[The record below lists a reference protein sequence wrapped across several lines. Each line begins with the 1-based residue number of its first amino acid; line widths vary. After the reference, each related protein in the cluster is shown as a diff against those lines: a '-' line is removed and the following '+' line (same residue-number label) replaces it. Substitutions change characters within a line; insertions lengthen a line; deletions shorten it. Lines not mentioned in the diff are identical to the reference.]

1 MDPLKPSEHVA
12 VEPPRESEKTTLSL
26 HIRTCE
32 EIVPHILFTPL
43 HYEPGYAYPLV
54 VWLHGPGA
62 SERQLI
68 RIMPKI
74 SLRNYLAVAVRGLEI
89 PKPQGTQ
96 DEPGSEGGRG
106 KTRYGWPQSPAA
118 VAEAT
123 HRVFRAIELACA
135 KRHVHPGRIFLAGS
149 RSGGTMALQIAFRE
163 PSYFAGVISLGGPLP
178 RRGRFLR
185 NFSRLGHLEVLLA
198 VTRNCPSYPISLV
211 CEHLRLLHRAGLG
224 GIMLREY
231 PAGWHLSLSML
242 RDVDRWLMERI
253 TQGGSSP
260 QK

>member
-1 MDPLKPSEHVA
+1 MEPLQPLQHVA
-12 VEPPRESEKTTLSL
+12 VHSPRELEPATLELYICPS
-26 HIRTCE
+26 IE
-32 EIVPHILFTPL
+32 VVPHVLFTPL

-74 SLRNYLAVAVRGLEI
+74 SLRNYLAIAVRGLETHH
-89 PKPQGTQ
+89 PQGT
-96 DEPGSEGGRG
+96 PAPAGSEGGKG
-106 KTRYGWPQSPAA
+106 KTRYSWPQSPTA

-185 NFSRLGHLEVLLA
+185 NFSKLGHLEVLLA
-198 VTRNCPSYPISLV
+198 VTRSCPAYPISLV
-211 CEHLRLLHRAGLG
+211 CEHLRLLHRAGIG

-231 PAGWHLSLSML
+231 PADWHLSLSML

-253 TQGGSSP
+253 TQASPSP